1 MKKIIRTT
9 ALVLFA
15 IFFVFAGLAHF
26 TQGEGFAA
34 MLPEWMPFQLG
45 IVYVTGI
52 LEILLAILL
61 LWPKTRRQAGF
72 WTAVYLVVIFPAN
85 IYAAIAGIPA
95 PGSEEANQTLL
106 WVRLLFQP
114 LLILWVLWAS
124 KVKKDFEEGM

>member
-1 MKKIIRTT
+1 MKKIIRMI

-15 IFFVFAGLAHF
+15 VFFVFAGIAHF

-34 MLPEWMPFQLG
+34 MLPEWMPFRLG
-45 IVYVTGI
+45 IIYVTGI
-52 LEILLAILL
+52 LEILLALLL
-61 LWPKTRRQAGF
+61 LWPKTRKQAGF
-72 WTAVYLVVIFPAN
+72 WTAVYLVAIFPAN

-114 LLILWVLWAS
+114 LLILWVWWAAQ
-124 KVKKDFEEGM
+124 VKKG